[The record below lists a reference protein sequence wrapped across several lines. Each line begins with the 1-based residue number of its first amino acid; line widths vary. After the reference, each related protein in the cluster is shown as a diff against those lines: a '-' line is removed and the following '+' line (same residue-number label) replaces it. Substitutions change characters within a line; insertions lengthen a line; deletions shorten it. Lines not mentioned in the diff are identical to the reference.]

1 LIRPL
6 LVSWGLL
13 LAMEW
18 PAYRITRSREWSSIL
33 LLIVV
38 LGFFSRFDFASAMFF
53 GTLAMA
59 ALLWIVFRL
68 LRRELKL
75 FHMAMALHA
84 LSLAVILWCGSWW
97 YQHSRAIPSSYY
109 ERRPG

>member
-1 LIRPL
+1 MLPMKIFFTLLPFSVLIASASYLYLSSAYYVPPAGLIRPL

-38 LGFFSRFDFASAMFF
+38 LA
-53 GTLAMA
+53 
-59 ALLWIVFRL
+59 
-68 LRRELKL
+68 E
-75 FHMAMALHA
+75 
-84 LSLAVILWCGSWW
+84 
-97 YQHSRAIPSSYY
+97 
-109 ERRPG
+109 